1 MWKTEKVNAFIQK
14 ELGSIILKEVDIF
27 PGVLLTITRVDT
39 SSNLIESK
47 VYISILPEGKDKEI
61 MDLLN
66 RKIYFIQQLLNKK
79 LKIRPVPKI
88 IFKKESKTAQAS
100 RIEELLMEIDKKKEI

>member
-47 VYISILPEGKDKEI
+47 VYISILPEDKDKEI

>member
-1 MWKTEKVNAFIQK
+1 MWKIEKVNAFIQK
-14 ELGSIILKEVDIF
+14 ELGNIILKEVDIF
-27 PGVLLTITRVDT
+27 PGILLTITRVDT
-39 SSNLIESK
+39 SANLIEVK
-47 VYISILPEGKDKEI
+47 VYVSVLPEDQSKEV

-66 RKIYFIQQLLNKK
+66 RKIYFIQQVLNKK

-88 IFKKESKTAQAS
+88 IFKKESKTGEAS

>member
-1 MWKTEKVNAFIQK
+1 MWKIEKVNAFIQK
-14 ELGSIILKEVDIF
+14 ELGSILLKEVDLF
-27 PGVLLTITRVDT
+27 PGILLTITRVDT

-47 VYISILPEGKDKEI
+47 VYISILPEDKEKEV

-66 RKIYFIQQLLNKK
+66 RKIYFIQQFLNKK

-88 IFKKESKTAQAS
+88 IFKRENKTAEAS
-100 RIEELLMEIDKKKEI
+100 RIEELLREIDKKKEM

>member
-1 MWKTEKVNAFIQK
+1 MWKIEKVNAFIQK
-14 ELGSIILKEVDIF
+14 ELGNIILKEVDIF
-27 PGVLLTITRVDT
+27 PGILLTITRVDT
-39 SSNLIESK
+39 SANLIEAK
-47 VYISILPEGKDKEI
+47 VYVSVLPEDQSKEV

-66 RKIYFIQQLLNKK
+66 RKIYFIQQVLNKK

-88 IFKKESKTAQAS
+88 IFKKESKTGEAS